1 MGLIVGIGRERA
13 YSFVTG
19 RKGVPVALRIEVHSE
34 DLTTSRFA
42 LSPLWE
48 LSNALRLLADARRGP
63 GEPALRPWLAR
74 ARERFGD
81 LARETDLGVILA
93 LHPPGWGADFLAPV
107 PVSVHTTIDDLLA
120 QVRSTPPA
128 QVRREVAEALRRQ
141 PPVEPRVA
149 HVLAGDDVAGR
160 CADTLAGACR
170 GLLESEWR
178 ALRAIL
184 ERDVIYR
191 AGQLAAQGWAAALGD
206 LHTRLSWRNS
216 GIELEQWSAAST
228 VHRARGGML

>member
-63 GEPALRPWLAR
+63 GEPVLRPWLAR

-120 QVRSTPPA
+120 QGRATPPA
-128 QVRREVAEALRRQ
+128 QVGGGGPEALRRQ
-141 PPVEPRVA
+141 PPVKPRVA

-160 CADTLAGACR
+160 CADILAVAWQGAVR
-170 GLLESEWR
+170 GG
-178 ALRAIL
+178 
-184 ERDVIYR
+184 R
-191 AGQLAAQGWAAALGD
+191 AGP
-206 LHTRLSWRNS
+206 
-216 GIELEQWSAAST
+216 
-228 VHRARGGML
+228 RGPLQRG